1 MQNFEIFQKM
11 GDYLVNPK
19 ILGGRGPPWPP
30 PTKEAPEMPSTNVLS
45 FYSLLVLPSLTFYKQ
60 IYDMST
66 SAGWN
71 PLTAGCSTKLCC
83 TNNNNKRELLPNQ
96 ANLVFYSILLRK
108 EREDFLCNVEPTR
121 TSLVVIRV
129 LKVTSRTQM
138 KECVC
143 VSRVFRRGGTKELLQ
158 RNRQKIKLAF

>member
-1 MQNFEIFQKM
+1 
-11 GDYLVNPK
+11 
-19 ILGGRGPPWPP
+19 
-30 PTKEAPEMPSTNVLS
+30 
-45 FYSLLVLPSLTFYKQ
+45 
-60 IYDMST
+60 MST

-143 VSRVFRRGGTKELLQ
+143 VSRVCLEEGALKNYYSAIDRRLNLLSNGESSFQ
-158 RNRQKIKLAF
+158 TPFEAQKGAPFSSCSCLFLVKYVLRS